1 MISYELHVN
10 DRNYTSWEIIDI
22 SNLNKVSL
30 DIIPNESKLFS
41 NDIFTVDKCKKVEIL
56 ESPIRY
62 GKSLPCVLILAGN
75 KTYGKQFKETKH
87 KGKQFK
93 ETTKFSNSITDKNY
107 YKCIPNNILLPPF
120 LVPYQIK
127 NLGFSKVLKNIF
139 VTITFYEWIDK
150 HPIGKL
156 DTIIGP
162 VDILNN
168 YYEYQ
173 LYCKNLNTSIH
184 QFQKNTSKF
193 FEKNTSDS
201 IIQTIHLKYPS
212 IQNRT
217 DPTIWNIITIDSP
230 NTLDFDD
237 AFSIIYLDNDIQ
249 QLSIYIS
256 NVSIW
261 MDTINLWDSFSQRIS
276 TIYLPDKKRPM
287 LPSILT
293 NGLCS
298 LQQNLTRIA
307 FVMDIFIQNNQII
320 NIDFLNCSIK
330 VSHNFFYEETSLLTN
345 QTYNNIF
352 NITSKLNI
360 PNISNQPIH
369 NIQNSSEMVS
379 YLMILMNYY
388 SAQKLL
394 THKIGIFRTTLFK
407 QPPIIPESTPHFVS
421 KFIQQWNTSSAH
433 YINAALIHTNIQ
445 HHNLG
450 IDAYIH
456 ITSPIRRIVDL
467 LNMLKIQQITGII
480 QFSHNADSFYNK
492 WILQLEYINTTM
504 KTIRKLQCESNLLQL
519 CYNDTNLFNIE
530 YEGYLFN
537 KKIINDSLFQF
548 IVFLPKLKLTSRII
562 TTSNLDNFNCK
573 KFKLFL
579 FNDEE
584 TFKKKIRLHLI
595 N

>member
-10 DRNYTSWEIIDI
+10 DRNYTSWEIIDT
-22 SNLNKVSL
+22 SSLNKVSL

-320 NIDFLNCSIK
+320 NIDFQNCSIK

>member
-10 DRNYTSWEIIDI
+10 DRNYTSWEIIDT

-320 NIDFLNCSIK
+320 NIDFQNCSIK